1 MNGGPP
7 PPRPQ
12 PGPAGAGSAGGAAG
26 RPARVRL
33 RELRRRDLRAVT
45 AIEADRNRDPWSR
58 TLFAGELDRSGDDRH
73 WLVASSGMTVVGFGG
88 VMYAAG
94 EAHML
99 NLAVARA
106 WSGRGIGRRL
116 CEALLADAAH
126 RAATGFTLEVRASNT
141 VAQALYASLGF
152 GSAGVRPGYYPD
164 GEDAVIMWLHDLTPF
179 ADPGTDLLAPADL
192 GPEPGPPDLLTER
205 LTGETVHEKI
215 PPPVG
220 HEPAQPQRPH

>member
-1 MNGGPP
+1 MNRGPQPP
-7 PPRPQ
+7 PVPP
-12 PGPAGAGSAGGAAG
+12 PAGAA

-58 TLFAGELDRSGDDRH
+58 TLFAGELDRSGGDRH
-73 WLVASSGMTVVGFGG
+73 WLVASTGVTVVGFGG

-99 NLAVARA
+99 NLAVARN

-116 CEALLADAAH
+116 CEALLAEAAR
-126 RAATGFTLEVRASNT
+126 RAVTGFTLEVRASNT
-141 VAQALYASLGF
+141 GAQALYASLGF
-152 GSAGVRPGYYPD
+152 DSAGVRPGYYPD
-164 GEDAVIMWLHDLTPF
+164 GEDAVIMWLHDLAPF
-179 ADPGTDLLAPADL
+179 AEPGADLLAPTLHDDPSAEALADQVVA
-192 GPEPGPPDLLTER
+192 
-205 LTGETVHEKI
+205 GEAVGEEI
-215 PPPVG
+215 PPAVR

>member
-1 MNGGPP
+1 MSGGPP
-7 PPRPQ
+7 PPP
-12 PGPAGAGSAGGAAG
+12 PPESVPPPARSA

-45 AIEADRNRDPWSR
+45 AIEAERNRDPWSR
-58 TLFAGELDRSGDDRH
+58 TLFAGELDRPGDDRH
-73 WLVASSGMTVVGFGG
+73 WLVASAGVTVVGFGG

-99 NLAVARA
+99 NLAVATA

-116 CEALLADAAH
+116 CEALLAEAAR

-152 GSAGVRPGYYPD
+152 DSSGVRPGYYPD
-164 GEDAVIMWLHDLTPF
+164 GEDAVIMWLHDLAPF
-179 ADPGTDLLAPADL
+179 ADPGVDLLAPA
-192 GPEPGPPDLLTER
+192 
-205 LTGETVHEKI
+205 VHEEI

-220 HEPAQPQRPH
+220 HEPAQPHRPH

>member
-7 PPRPQ
+7 EQPAPKAAA
-12 PGPAGAGSAGGAAG
+12 PGPARMA

-58 TLFAGELDRSGDDRH
+58 TLFAGELDRPGDDRH
-73 WLVASSGMTVVGFGG
+73 WLVASAGVTVVGFGG
-88 VMYAAG
+88 VMYGAG

-116 CEALLADAAH
+116 CEALLTEAAH

-141 VAQALYASLGF
+141 GAQALYTSLGF
-152 GSAGVRPGYYPD
+152 DSAGVRPGYYPD
-164 GEDAVIMWLHDLTPF
+164 GEDAVIMWLHDLAPF
-179 ADPGTDLLAPADL
+179 AEPGT
-192 GPEPGPPDLLTER
+192 PDLLVEAVA
-205 LTGETVHEKI
+205 GDTVHEEI

-220 HEPAQPQRPH
+220 HETAQPHRPH

>member
-7 PPRPQ
+7 SERPA
-12 PGPAGAGSAGGAAG
+12 PAARSA

-58 TLFAGELDRSGDDRH
+58 TLFAGELDRPGDDRH
-73 WLVASSGMTVVGFGG
+73 WLVASAGVTVVGFGG

-99 NLAVARA
+99 NLAVAGA

-116 CEALLADAAH
+116 CEALLAEAAH

-141 VAQALYASLGF
+141 AAQALYASLGF
-152 GSAGVRPGYYPD
+152 DSAGVRPGYYPD
-164 GEDAVIMWLHDLTPF
+164 GEDAVIMWLHDLAPF
-179 ADPGTDLLAPADL
+179 ADPGVDLLAPADL
-192 GPEPGPPDLLTER
+192 GPEPATPDLLMDGH
-205 LTGETVHEKI
+205 TGETVHEEI

-220 HEPAQPQRPH
+220 HEPAQPHRPH

>member
-7 PPRPQ
+7 PQPPRP
-12 PGPAGAGSAGGAAG
+12 PRPAAG

-33 RELRRRDLRAVT
+33 RELRRRDLRAVA

-58 TLFAGELDRSGDDRH
+58 TLFAGELDRPGDDRH
-73 WLVASSGMTVVGFGG
+73 WLVASTGVTVVGFGG

-99 NLAVARA
+99 NLAVARP

-116 CEALLADAAH
+116 CEALLAEAAG

-152 GSAGVRPGYYPD
+152 GSAGARPGYYPD
-164 GEDAVIMWLHDLTPF
+164 GEDAVIMWLHDLAPF
-179 ADPGTDLLAPADL
+179 AEPGVDLLAPADL
-192 GPEPGPPDLLTER
+192 GPEPVTPQR
-205 LTGETVHEKI
+205 LTGPVAGDAVHEKI

>member
-7 PPRPQ
+7 SERPA
-12 PGPAGAGSAGGAAG
+12 PSAGAP

-58 TLFAGELDRSGDDRH
+58 ALFAGELDRPGDDRH
-73 WLVASSGMTVVGFGG
+73 WLVASAGVTVVGFGG

-99 NLAVARA
+99 NLAVAAA

-116 CEALLADAAH
+116 CEALLAEAAR

-141 VAQALYASLGF
+141 VAQALYAGLGF
-152 GSAGVRPGYYPD
+152 DSAGVRPGYYPD
-164 GEDAVIMWLHDLTPF
+164 GEDAVIMWLHDLAPF
-179 ADPGTDLLAPADL
+179 ADLLMD
-192 GPEPGPPDLLTER
+192 G
-205 LTGETVHEKI
+205 LTGETVHEEI
-215 PPPVG
+215 SPPVG
-220 HEPAQPQRPH
+220 HEPAQPHRPH